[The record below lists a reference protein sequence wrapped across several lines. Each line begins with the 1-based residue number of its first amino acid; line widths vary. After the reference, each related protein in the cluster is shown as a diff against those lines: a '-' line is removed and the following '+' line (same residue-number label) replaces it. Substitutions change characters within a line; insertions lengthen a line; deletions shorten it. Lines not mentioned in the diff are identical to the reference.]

1 MTSIDKG
8 QRVAKTFLR
17 SGKLDSVLAL
27 GESGQ
32 PVWISALQIRET
44 LRLRRQDALASCL
57 AIPQASDSGDR
68 LDWYAPH
75 AGKVKSWLAA
85 SDSERRRALELL
97 TQYQQALQALSERA
111 READKPALRLFGA
124 LLSKSFQ
131 FPDQQYVYLVDAKP
145 VITFWGFVDPQAR
158 TRDDALACLRDTLEL
173 TLPALVAEPELP
185 VTPPPAAEPVA
196 EPEPEPEP
204 EPDTKP
210 EPEAVAASEPVSPE
224 APPAAEPAA
233 AVPAR
238 RPSRLRPLA
247 LLLPA
252 AAVAAGVTLWMQ
264 RSETPAPAA
273 DLTAAVAPAPVSA
286 PVLPGVLVKAATLS
300 ATLPQHAAA
309 AIPAPAPANAA
320 PPEIVAE
327 HTEAAKADDLIMTTD
342 DARLGSVKFIDG
354 TWRVTLRQTNLPTG
368 KPPSLRYKIR
378 NGKGTAWISQGD
390 NIRCKADITAA
401 MTSAGT
407 MVVRSRY
414 TASCSDKSRYRMP
427 ELICKAGDGIASC
440 NAQYGAEQ
448 AFPLTIKR
456 ESK

>member
-1 MTSIDKG
+1 M
-8 QRVAKTFLR
+8 AKTFLR

>member
-111 READKPALRLFGA
+111 RAADKPALRLFGA

-145 VITFWGFVDPQAR
+145 VITFWGFVDPLAR

-196 EPEPEPEP
+196 EPEP

-309 AIPAPAPANAA
+309 AIPAPANAA

>member
-1 MTSIDKG
+1 M
-8 QRVAKTFLR
+8 AKTFLR

-111 READKPALRLFGA
+111 RAADKPALRLFGA

-196 EPEPEPEP
+196 EPEP

>member
-111 READKPALRLFGA
+111 RAADKPALRLFGA

-196 EPEPEPEP
+196 EPEPEP
-204 EPDTKP
+204 DTKP

-224 APPAAEPAA
+224 ASPVAEPAA

-264 RSETPAPAA
+264 RSETPAPAP

-309 AIPAPAPANAA
+309 AIPAPANAA

>member
-32 PVWISALQIRET
+32 PVWSSALQIRET
-44 LRLRRQDALASCL
+44 LRLRHQDALASCL

-111 READKPALRLFGA
+111 RAADKPALRLFGA
-124 LLSKSFQ
+124 LLGKSFQ

-145 VITFWGFVDPQAR
+145 VITFWGFVDPLAR

-173 TLPALVAEPELP
+173 TLPALVAEPEPSVIPEP
-185 VTPPPAAEPVA
+185 VRTEPVA
-196 EPEPEPEP
+196 EPEPE
-204 EPDTKP
+204 TKP
-210 EPEAVAASEPVSPE
+210 EPEAVTASEPVSPE
-224 APPAAEPAA
+224 APPVAEPAA
-233 AVPAR
+233 PAPVR
-238 RPSRLRPLA
+238 RPSRLRSLA

-300 ATLPQHAAA
+300 ATLPQRMAAA
-309 AIPAPAPANAA
+309 PAAPADAA

>member
-44 LRLRRQDALASCL
+44 LRLRHQDALAGCL

-111 READKPALRLFGA
+111 RAADKPALRLFGA

-145 VITFWGFVDPQAR
+145 VITFWGFVDPLAR

-173 TLPALVAEPELP
+173 TLPALVAEPEFSVLP
-185 VTPPPAAEPVA
+185 EPVRAEPVA
-196 EPEPEPEP
+196 EPEPEAAAVSEP
-204 EPDTKP
+204 EP
-210 EPEAVAASEPVSPE
+210 PE

-233 AVPAR
+233 PAPVR

-300 ATLPQHAAA
+300 ATLPQRMAAA
-309 AIPAPAPANAA
+309 PAAPAEAA

>member
-111 READKPALRLFGA
+111 RAADKPALRLFGA

-196 EPEPEPEP
+196 EPEPEP
-204 EPDTKP
+204 DTKP

-224 APPAAEPAA
+224 ASPVAEPAA

-309 AIPAPAPANAA
+309 AIPAPANAA

>member
-1 MTSIDKG
+1 M
-8 QRVAKTFLR
+8 AKTFLR

-111 READKPALRLFGA
+111 RAADKPALRLFGA

-196 EPEPEPEP
+196 EP